1 MQSNDLSS
9 NRHDKRFKGRVAVI
23 TGGASG
29 IGKSCAQL
37 LAAEGAKVV
46 IADINQ
52 ASAEIVARE
61 VGGWAYAVDVCS
73 DRELASLVTRI
84 EKDVGDVTALINAAG
99 IIQGAAVPPAE
110 LPLETYDQVFNTN
123 LRGTYVT
130 CAAFGSRMALR
141 RHGVILNIASIS
153 GMLSTPLHAY
163 GPMKAAIIQLTQNLA
178 TEWGRSGVRVNCVS
192 PGPVL
197 TPALQTAIDKGQRD
211 LGRMEQSTAIGR
223 MVMPNEVAM
232 AAAFL
237 LSDDALAITGVNLPV
252 DNGWLLAGSWS
263 MFGGVRPA

>member
-1 MQSNDLSS
+1 MQSNAMSS
-9 NRHDKRFKGRVAVI
+9 NHSRERFKGRVAVI

-29 IGKSCAQL
+29 IGKACAQL
-37 LAAEGAKVV
+37 LAVEGAKVV
-46 IADINQ
+46 IADINHD
-52 ASAEIVARE
+52 SAEIVARE
-61 VGGWAYAVDVCS
+61 IGGWAYAVDVCN
-73 DRELASLVTRI
+73 DKALASLVTRI
-84 EKDVGDVTALINAAG
+84 ENDVGDVTALINAAG
-99 IIQGAAVPPAE
+99 IIQGAAVPPCE
-110 LPLETYDQVFNTN
+110 LPLETYDRVFSTN
-123 LRGTYVT
+123 LRGTYVS
-130 CAAFGSRMALR
+130 CAAFGSRMAQR

-163 GPMKAAIIQLTQNLA
+163 GPMKAAVIQLTQNLA
-178 TEWGRSGVRVNCVS
+178 AEWGRSGVRVNCVS

-197 TPALQTAIDKGQRD
+197 TPALQAAIDTGQRD

-223 MVMPNEVAM
+223 MVMPNEVAL